1 MSQQEFCQNCNQK
14 HSCQS
19 LYQQLGRA
27 KTPSV
32 VRKVVVALLLPLI
45 VFIVSLAAFQKFL
58 TGTTDS
64 KQLQSALAFLLAL
77 AAAFLF
83 VLITKLI
90 SKQFNKNK

>member
-1 MSQQEFCQNCNQK
+1 MSEHEFCQKCNQK
-14 HSCQS
+14 LNCQT
-19 LYQQLGRA
+19 LYQQLGYA
-27 KTPSV
+27 KGPSV

-45 VFIVSLAAFQKFL
+45 VFIASLAAFQKFL
-58 TGTTDS
+58 TSTTDS

-90 SKQFNKNK
+90 NRQFNKNK